1 MLAYYG
7 SRISDHM
14 TETPEGF
21 LICHDVPINRTGSQ
35 QYLCREIGLDEDG
48 LVTVVRDEDEVF
60 SPAAMASFEG
70 KPVTQDHPP
79 CAVEPHNYGM
89 YTKGHA
95 QNVHRGTG
103 QDSDLSVADL
113 FINDP
118 DLIRAIKGGLR
129 EVSCGYECEYV
140 PGDDGRIHQR
150 RIRGNHVAVVAA
162 GRAGH
167 RVSIKDSMP
176 ESKEKERIETMK
188 NEKPKKKPSMLS
200 RFFVGWAADKDPEEA
215 ASALDEML
223 EEPEEEKDAEP
234 VAPGAPAGGA
244 AAPAA
249 PPVPK
254 KEADDSPE
262 LVALLKQVLAKLEAQ
277 PAPDA
282 DPIQNLVD
290 ELSGK
295 APVPAAP
302 AAAATPED
310 QESSVTVPAE
320 EMKTG
325 DEGADPLS
333 ASEMPKNPIPGADSA
348 IALLNALKPHLAKL
362 PEQERRAAAD
372 AASQA
377 VRKAMGMKPKATS
390 DGYAA
395 IQQAMKQNAAK
406 KKGASDTASDEQI
419 GKNIMAKYNPHYQK
433 K

>member
-7 SRISDHM
+7 SRISEHM
-14 TETPEGF
+14 TQTPEGF
-21 LICHDVPINRTGSQ
+21 LICHDVPINRTGRQ
-35 QYLCREIGLDEDG
+35 QYLRREIGLEGDG
-48 LVTVVRDEDEVF
+48 LVTVYRDEDEVF
-60 SPAAMASFEG
+60 SKAALASFEG

-79 CAVEPHNYGM
+79 CAVEPHNFGM
-89 YTKGHA
+89 YSKGHA
-95 QNVHRGTG
+95 QNVRRGSG
-103 QDSDLSVADL
+103 QNADCSMADL

-118 DLIRAIKGGLR
+118 DLIRAIHGGLR

-140 PGDDGRIHQR
+140 PDEQGRIHQR
-150 RIRGNHVAVVAA
+150 EIRGNHVAVVAA

-176 ESKEKERIETMK
+176 ESENKERNETMK

-200 RFFVGWAADKDPEEA
+200 RFFMGWAADKDPEEA
-215 ASALDEML
+215 ASALDEL
-223 EEPEEEKDAEP
+223 LDEPEEEKDAEP
-234 VAPGAPAGGA
+234 VAPGAPA
-244 AAPAA
+244 AAPAPA
-249 PPVPK
+249 ASPVS
-254 KEADDSPE
+254 KEGTDNSPE

-277 PAPDA
+277 PAPDT

-290 ELSGK
+290 ELVGK
-295 APVPAAP
+295 APATAAP
-302 AAAATPED
+302 AAATTPED
-310 QESSVTVPAE
+310 QEASVTVPAE

-325 DEGADPLS
+325 DEGAGQLS
-333 ASEMPKNPIPGADSA
+333 AAEMPKNPIPGADSA
-348 IALLNALKPHLAKL
+348 IAVLNALKPHLAKL
-362 PEQERRAAAD
+362 PENERKAAAD

-395 IQQAMKQNAAK
+395 IQQAVKQSAAK
-406 KKGASDTASDEQI
+406 KQAKDSAEADEQI